1 MPEHDLD
8 RGLAALARHAGHNGR
23 LAPAADLRARAD
35 RRRKRR
41 YAATGALGAVT
52 AVALGV
58 GIAAAQPHGAGP
70 APAPPAAPASPSR
83 SAIPTPSSPAP
94 SESTSRTA
102 TPPTS
107 GKPSRQDP
115 AVLAGKRQVFLFV
128 LHKGEEVPESVV
140 AVTSSGRVGVTADY
154 GDRALF
160 VPVPTAPSSS
170 EHLIKT
176 GKLTAGGEPYCL
188 RVRGNG
194 SDPLTVVTAACDTRD
209 PAQRFTFAE
218 HGRDNQGRMTYAIRN
233 GDAYLQWNPTGTSGL
248 IAEELGDGNLDTT
261 FVLIDRGA
269 ATLPF

>member
-8 RGLAALARHAGHNGR
+8 RGLAALARHAGHTGR
-23 LAPAADLRARAD
+23 LSPAADLRARAD

-41 YAATGALGAVT
+41 YAATGALGAVA

-58 GIAAAQPHGAGP
+58 GIAAAQPDGAGP
-70 APAPPAAPASPSR
+70 APAPPAGSASPPVSR
-83 SAIPTPSSPAP
+83 GASPAP
-94 SESTSRTA
+94 SGATSPTSPTS

-107 GKPSRQDP
+107 RQPSKQDP
-115 AVLAGKRQVFLFV
+115 AVLSGKRQVFLFV

-140 AVTSSGRVGVTADY
+140 AVTASGRVGITADY

-160 VPVPTAPSSS
+160 VPVPIAPGSSD
-170 EHLIKT
+170 HLIKT

-188 RVRGNG
+188 RVRNNG
-194 SDPLTVVTAACDTRD
+194 SNPLTVVTAACDVRD
-209 PAQRFTFAE
+209 AAQRFVFDE
-218 HGRDNQGRMTYAIRN
+218 RGRDNQQRMTYGVRN

-248 IAEELGDGNLDTT
+248 IAEELGDGPLDTT